1 MCDERYYRPRPQWI
15 WNPRTNPDLT
25 ATAGLRAHL
34 TGAPETIRGALRDWL
49 EPPAGAVEGR
59 TRHGGV
65 SIDVEAGRS
74 DGVTICFTSSGQD
87 ALESLDAA
95 VLDFHAQVL
104 RGHPRIEVRW
114 EELPLG

>member
-1 MCDERYYRPRPQWI
+1 M
-15 WNPRTNPDLT
+15 
-25 ATAGLRAHL
+25 
-34 TGAPETIRGALRDWL
+34 
-49 EPPAGAVEGR
+49 
-59 TRHGGV
+59 

-74 DGVTICFTSSGQD
+74 DGATVCFTSSCQD